1 MIDKATT
8 SVDQCPECQG
18 DVQVAK
24 GVVLGRLVTCP
35 HCQAGLQ
42 VVSISPFHLDWFDV
56 EVEHDK
62 AEAAAGRHAPAA
74 AQLSDAGSVAPGQ
87 AKKAASAGSAA
98 CPECQAPVRAKRIK
112 KLGQELRC
120 RECDKL
126 LTVISLKPLQLEWL
140 AEEPALRPFELK
152 AQRKKPVSLRQRNHK
167 SDFDSREDM
176 DYDYN

>member
-18 DVQVAK
+18 DVQVVK
-24 GVVLGRLVTCP
+24 GAVLGRLVTCP

-56 EVEHDK
+56 EIESDK
-62 AEAAAGRHAPAA
+62 DEGSAVRQATTAQKLTVGAPTQANKAAAG
-74 AQLSDAGSVAPGQ
+74 
-87 AKKAASAGSAA
+87 GSAA

-126 LTVISLKPLQLEWL
+126 LTVISMKPLQLEWL
-140 AEEPALRPFELK
+140 AEEPALRPFEMK
-152 AQRKKPVSLRQRNHK
+152 ARKKPVSLRLKNHK
-167 SDFDSREDM
+167 SEFDDQDDR
-176 DYDYN
+176 DYGDN

>member
-18 DVQVAK
+18 DVQVVK

-56 EVEHDK
+56 EIASDDDEGSPV
-62 AEAAAGRHAPAA
+62 RHAPAA
-74 AQLSDAGSVAPGQ
+74 PKLSSGAPRQ
-87 AKKAASAGSAA
+87 AKKAAASGNAS

-120 RECDKL
+120 SECDRL
-126 LTVISLKPLQLEWL
+126 LTVISMKPLQLEWL
-140 AEEPALRPFELK
+140 AEEPALRPFEMK
-152 AQRKKPVSLRQRNHK
+152 AQRKKPVSLRQKNHK
-167 SDFDSREDM
+167 SDFDSRDERDF
-176 DYDYN
+176 DGI